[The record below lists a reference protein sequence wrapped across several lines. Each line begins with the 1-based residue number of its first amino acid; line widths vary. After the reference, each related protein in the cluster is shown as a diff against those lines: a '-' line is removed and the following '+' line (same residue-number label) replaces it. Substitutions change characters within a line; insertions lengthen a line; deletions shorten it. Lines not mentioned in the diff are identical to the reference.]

1 MELAPYVFI
10 TGGRCEEALNFYKTV
25 LGGEI
30 TDISRWKDAPA
41 DMGMPADMGNRVM
54 HSTFSAP
61 GVSFM
66 ASDSQPTTT
75 YGDGPI
81 SLCVSTDIEA
91 DGKRIFAAL
100 SNGGK
105 VEVPFEKA
113 FWGAWFG
120 MFTDKYGIDW
130 MVTCRPSS

>member
-1 MELAPYVFI
+1 MELAPYIFI

-30 TDISRWKDAPA
+30 KDISRWKDAPA
-41 DMGMPADMGNRVM
+41 DMGMPPDMGNRVM

-81 SLCVSTDIEA
+81 SLSVSTDSEA
-91 DGKRIFAAL
+91 EAKRIFDAL

-105 VEVPFEKA
+105 VEMPLEKA
-113 FWGAWFG
+113 FWGAIFG
-120 MFTDKYGIDW
+120 MLTDKYGIDW
-130 MVTCRPSS
+130 MVNCQTGS